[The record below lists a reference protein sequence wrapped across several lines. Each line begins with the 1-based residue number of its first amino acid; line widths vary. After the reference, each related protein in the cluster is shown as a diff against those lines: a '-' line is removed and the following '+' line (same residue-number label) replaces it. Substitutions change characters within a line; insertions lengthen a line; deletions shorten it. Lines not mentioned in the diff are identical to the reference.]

1 MILLAVATNVQNTL
15 LALVA
20 DAAAGSKDARG
31 EAIVALSTMI
41 GAMMLAR
48 IVPDPDLSAEI
59 LERAK
64 GYLRR

>member
-31 EAIVALSTMI
+31 EAIVALSTMV
-41 GAMMLAR
+41 GA
-48 IVPDPDLSAEI
+48 
-59 LERAK
+59 
-64 GYLRR
+64 